1 MSVWERL
8 GFRENLYST
17 PPLPGNEE
25 GSRLLVGRDAEVEEL
40 QDHWAS
46 YDNHASIE
54 GSNGVGKTSLVAV
67 AAYRDMVA
75 REKARK
81 PLIIPLGEIFQLTSE
96 PKGFET
102 KVYLALARALLDNQ
116 KRLSKAG
123 YPISNLK
130 GLRQWL
136 DSPTNTTKGASGNA
150 LGFGGGGSYS
160 VASSTSVG
168 FTEGGLIEM
177 VHTSL
182 SSIFPSRAAGG
193 FVGILDN
200 LELLSTSKEARR
212 RLEEMRDGVLSI
224 PGVHW
229 VLCGANGIVR
239 SAVGSPRL
247 TGRIADPIRLQPLKH
262 SDIPEVIQRRI
273 TQYSMDRD
281 LTDPPVDPAGF
292 RHLYSVFNSNLRIAL
307 KHAGEFTKWFDKN
320 NLSDNERNRAL
331 IQQALVKG
339 QSSYQR
345 VLAERSAAR
354 LRYLEI
360 WLTEQ
365 ADQYASDAGTL
376 TERTWRLFDDM
387 IIIGG
392 SCSPS
397 EFEQFGFASREAM
410 RPYVKSLE
418 DANLVNSAIDEDD
431 SRRRTIEITPNGWLV
446 HYKRSGYQDPNR

>member
-17 PPLPGNEE
+17 PPLPGTEE

-46 YDNHASIE
+46 YDTHASIE
-54 GSNGVGKTSLVAV
+54 GSNGVGKTSLVSV

-81 PLIIPLGEIFQLTSE
+81 PLIIPLGEIFQLTSDS
-96 PKGFET
+96 KGFET

-116 KRLSKAG
+116 KRLSSAG
-123 YPISNLK
+123 YPIAGLK

-136 DSPTNTTKGASGNA
+136 DSPTNTTKATSGSA
-150 LGFGGGGSYS
+150 FGFGGGGTYG

-168 FTEGGLIEM
+168 FAEGGLIEM
-177 VHTSL
+177 INTNL
-182 SSIFPSRAAGG
+182 STLFPSRGAGG

-200 LELLSTSKEARR
+200 MELLSTSKEARKR
-212 RLEEMRDGVLSI
+212 IEEMRDGVLSI
-224 PGVHW
+224 PGVRW

-247 TGRIADPIRLQPLKH
+247 TGRIADPIRLQPLQH
-262 SDIPEVIQRRI
+262 ADIPEVIQRRI
-273 TQYSMDRD
+273 TQYSMDKD
-281 LTDPPVDPAGF
+281 LTDPPVDPTGF
-292 RHLYSVFNSNLRIAL
+292 LHLYTVFNNNLRIAL

-320 NLSDNERNRAL
+320 NLSDNERNKATL
-331 IQQALVKG
+331 EQAFVRGRKE
-339 QSSYQR
+339 YAK
-345 VLAERSAAR
+345 VLGERSAAR
-354 LRYLEI
+354 HRYLEI

-365 ADQYASDAGTL
+365 ADEYAKDAGAL
-376 TERTWRLFDDM
+376 TERTWRVFDEL
-387 IIIGG
+387 IILGG

-397 EFEQFGFASREAM
+397 EFEPFGFASREAM

-446 HYKRSGYQDPNR
+446 HYKRSGYQLPDS